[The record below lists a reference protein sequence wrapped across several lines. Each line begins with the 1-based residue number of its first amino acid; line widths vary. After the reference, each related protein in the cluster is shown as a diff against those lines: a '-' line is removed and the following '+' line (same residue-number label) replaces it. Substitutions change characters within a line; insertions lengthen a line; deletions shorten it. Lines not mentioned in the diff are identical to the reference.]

1 MEAAVSAGS
10 PGVDEPGRPIGIG
23 SVPNLRDVGGWP
35 TAGGG
40 RVRAGLL
47 YRSVDL
53 SGLADADLDAFEALG
68 IRTIYDLRT
77 AAERQQAPDRLPDGA
92 AYVSLDVL
100 ADAVRSAP
108 ATLSDVLADPA
119 LAAKLLSDGRAVTM
133 FEGAYRQ
140 IVSSD
145 SGRAAYRA
153 LYLDIADPAR
163 RPALVHCQT
172 GKDRTGWAAAALL
185 WLLGV
190 PDDLVMADYLLTNAQ
205 LLPALQPKFDAFA
218 ARGGDPELLMPVFG
232 VRERYL
238 HTAREEMSQRY
249 GTVEGYFTDGL
260 GLSHDTIAD
269 LREAFTQH

>member
-1 MEAAVSAGS
+1 MENAATAGT
-10 PGVDEPGRPIGIG
+10 PGVGEPGFPIGIA

-35 TAGGG
+35 TADGG
-40 RVRAGLL
+40 RVRAGQL

-53 SGLADADLDAFEALG
+53 SRLSDADLDAFHALG
-68 IRTIYDLRT
+68 IRTIYDLRST
-77 AAERQQAPDRLPDGA
+77 AERDQAPDRVPDGA
-92 AYVSLDVL
+92 VYVWLDVL
-100 ADAVRSAP
+100 ADALRSAP
-108 ATLSDVLADPA
+108 ATLTDVLTDPG
-119 LAAKLLSDGRAVTM
+119 LATKLLGNGRAVTM

-145 SGRAAYRA
+145 SARAAYRT
-153 LYLDIADPAR
+153 LYLDLADPAR
-163 RPALVHCQT
+163 RPALVHCLT

-190 PDDLVMADYLLTNAQ
+190 PDELVLADYLLTNAQ

-238 HTAREEMSQRY
+238 EAARDELRRRY
-249 GTVEGYFTDGL
+249 GTINGYFADGL
-260 GLSHDTIAD
+260 GLTADTVAA
-269 LREAFTQH
+269 LRDAFTER